1 MSGFLFSVL
10 WDGWQMFCGRNT
22 RGTHN
27 FYSVRSNCSKR
38 RQLQVGGLSEDFYK
52 SRQEK
57 NWLNLM
63 VIKFNIGAL
72 LRVPEQRG
80 VAISTLV
87 LFPTRLTACK
97 GMKLHSW
104 GLYFLWWF
112 SKRCCGGRVKM
123 WHDNCLWL
131 PKRLRPSAIWQT
143 HTASF
148 NSPPFKKKKNP
159 HLSLEGDS
167 SQVQQQPVKLCT
179 SGLKAWFIAES
190 EVFLGIK
197 EKNNKHRQQSR
208 VNVLCFKN
216 DNRAIKEIY
225 WSRTADNPSL
235 SLTKFN

>member
-1 MSGFLFSVL
+1 MSGFLFSAP
-10 WDGWQMFCGRNT
+10 WDGWQMFYGRNT
-22 RGTHN
+22 RGTHS

-38 RQLQVGGLSEDFYK
+38 RQLQVGGLSEDFYT

-63 VIKFNIGAL
+63 VIKFNTGAL

-80 VAISTLV
+80 VAVSALV

-97 GMKLHSW
+97 GIKLHSW

-131 PKRLRPSAIWQT
+131 PERLRPSAIWQT
-143 HTASF
+143 HTHCIIQQSTF
-148 NSPPFKKKKNP
+148 QKKKNP

-179 SGLKAWFIAES
+179 SGLKVWFIVES
-190 EVFLGIK
+190 EVFLRNK
-197 EKNNKHRQQSR
+197 EKKTTNTGNSPE
-208 VNVLCFKN
+208 LMCFVSKM
-216 DNRAIKEIY
+216 ITEQ
-225 WSRTADNPSL
+225 
-235 SLTKFN
+235 